1 MWEGHKTSTCIW
13 NKSGLNLKLGAQ
25 CTNLLLRL
33 VTRSSRVVSLIE
45 LPVSS
50 FPHPVCTSSRPSG
63 CLTYLKK
70 SKCFSEKHSFYS
82 VLYTNTWD
90 ALILLADSFYLVHT
104 ISRGSFFTVK
114 EVTWVRSAFSAPMCF
129 VVQWIRSSCLSI
141 FKSVQICGSV
151 PTILR
156 GRVGLCW
163 WIFRQEGWVWAYAPV
178 LAQSCPALFNPVG
191 CSPPGSSVYGRM
203 SRQECRSRLPFP
215 SPGDFLDPG
224 IKPPL
229 LHLLHW

>member
-1 MWEGHKTSTCIW
+1 MGLRFWKASWKFCRTIVKIRSSPNFCMLIWVMWEGHKTSTCIW

-50 FPHPVCTSSRPSG
+50 FPHPVCTSSHPSG

-82 VLYTNTWD
+82 VPYTSTRD

-104 ISRGSFFTVK
+104 ISHGSFFTVK
-114 EVTWVRSAFSAPMCF
+114 
-129 VVQWIRSSCLSI
+129 
-141 FKSVQICGSV
+141 
-151 PTILR
+151 
-156 GRVGLCW
+156 
-163 WIFRQEGWVWAYAPV
+163 
-178 LAQSCPALFNPVG
+178 
-191 CSPPGSSVYGRM
+191 
-203 SRQECRSRLPFP
+203 
-215 SPGDFLDPG
+215 
-224 IKPPL
+224 
-229 LHLLHW
+229 